1 MSAAESINLLFIFS
15 LYIMVFDAKVT
26 NIFVK
31 MQPFRIFS
39 RLRDKEMAETYPRTR
54 KERSD
59 RAYRNKI
66 NNIKIKKGNKL

>member
-1 MSAAESINLLFIFS
+1 MD
-15 LYIMVFDAKVT
+15 FDAKVT
-26 NIFVK
+26 NIFWK

-59 RAYRNKI
+59 RAYRNQI
-66 NNIKIKKGNKL
+66 NNNKIKKGNKL